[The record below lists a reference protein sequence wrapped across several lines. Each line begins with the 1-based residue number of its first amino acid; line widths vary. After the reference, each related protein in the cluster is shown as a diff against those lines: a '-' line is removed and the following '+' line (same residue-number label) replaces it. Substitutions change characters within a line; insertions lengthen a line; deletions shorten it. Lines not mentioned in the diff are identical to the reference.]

1 MPLSTARVGDHV
13 RLRAVRSGHRLQAHL
28 ASLGLTPGTEFEVL
42 GRSPGGAVV
51 VSLRGSKIVLG
62 CGMVAKIEVE

>member
-1 MPLSTARVGDHV
+1 MPLSRARAGDHV

-51 VSLRGSKIVLG
+51 VSLRGSKVVLG